1 MKRARCVASL
11 SGVFLLAACSRGG
24 AAPEILAPA
33 TERQIGISQSVALAV
48 NPSDGS
54 LLRADQQGLFRW
66 RSSVGWTEVQAPA
79 SAGFSSVVVDPDNPA
94 TVYAGGAGFGAI
106 RSDDSGE
113 TWREVNSGLP
123 NLDVAALALHSF
135 RRETL
140 FAWVEGVG
148 IYRTEDGGKSWLK
161 MPDPGPP
168 DPDVRALTHSTL
180 AGSMNTGWLYAATPT
195 GAYLSMDCF

>member
-1 MKRARCVASL
+1 MKRARRVASL
-11 SGVFLLAACSRGG
+11 TGVFLLAACSRGG
-24 AAPEILAPA
+24 TAPPILARA
-33 TERQIGISQSVALAV
+33 TDGQIGISQSVALAYD
-48 NPSDGS
+48 PSDGS
-54 LLRADQQGLFRW
+54 LLRADQEGLFRW
-66 RSSVGWTEVQAPA
+66 RSSVGWAEVQAPT
-79 SAGFSSVVVDPDNPA
+79 STGFSSVVVDPDNPT
-94 TVYAGGAGFGAI
+94 TVYAGGVRFGVI

-135 RRETL
+135 QRETL

-148 IYRTEDGGKSWLK
+148 IYQTEDGGKSWLK

-195 GAYLSMDCF
+195 GVYLSMDCF